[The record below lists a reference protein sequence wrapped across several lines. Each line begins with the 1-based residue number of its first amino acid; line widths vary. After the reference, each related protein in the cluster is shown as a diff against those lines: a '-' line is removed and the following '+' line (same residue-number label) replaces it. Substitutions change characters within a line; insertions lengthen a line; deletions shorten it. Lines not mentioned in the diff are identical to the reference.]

1 MIYEDNNRAQ
11 KDIDIK
17 VFNQIPSEKSVIL
30 RSILENSLNS
40 AIFIL
45 DENGYILE
53 INRGVSKIFGYSI
66 DDLKG
71 KYFSILFTPN
81 DKSDNLPEK
90 ELSNVLEA
98 GASTDRNFIVHRSGK
113 HIWAQG
119 ESVLLHKDGIK
130 FIIKV
135 INDLSREYELE
146 QYKNKSIKDLKI
158 FVYTASHDLKAPILN
173 IEGLIDSL
181 ESALINNEDYSEIL
195 DLIKSS
201 IGKFKT
207 ILNDLSETGK
217 EQEKGEQDV
226 YEGVSFQEI
235 VDELL
240 FAYNKQIESIDA
252 TITCDFVKAP
262 IIHFSKK
269 NLRSIIQNLLSN
281 AIKFRSSQRK
291 LQIKMSSDKTDEYI
305 IFSIEDNGIGIKE
318 SDKKALFSMYNRLN
332 ENIEGSGVGLAIV
345 SRIVDNNGGKVVID
359 SFEGKGSKFNIYI
372 KDNPS

>member
-1 MIYEDNNRAQ
+1 MNYEHNNRSQ
-11 KDIDIK
+11 KGSDIK
-17 VFNQIPSEKSVIL
+17 AFNQIPSEKSVIL

-45 DENGYILE
+45 DENGYFLE
-53 INRGVSKIFGYSI
+53 INRGVSKIFGYTI
-66 DDLKG
+66 EDLKG
-71 KYFSILFTPN
+71 KYFSMLFTSN

-90 ELSNVLEA
+90 ELSQVLEA
-98 GASTDRNFIVHRSGK
+98 GASTDRNFIVHKSGK
-113 HIWAQG
+113 QIWAQG

-173 IEGLIDSL
+173 IEGLIDNL
-181 ESALINNEDYSEIL
+181 ESALSRNEDYTEIL

-217 EQEKGEQDV
+217 QQEKGGQDV

-240 FAYNKQIESIDA
+240 FAYNKQIEIA
-252 TITCDFVKAP
+252 NAKILYDFDKAP

-281 AIKFRSSQRK
+281 AIKFRSPQRR
-291 LQIKMSSDKTDEYI
+291 LHINISSDKVDDYI
-305 IFSIEDNGIGIKE
+305 ILSIEDNGIGIKD
-318 SDKKALFSMYNRLN
+318 SDKNNLFSMYHRLD

-345 SRIVDNNGGKVVID
+345 SRIVDNHGGKVVID
-359 SFEGKGSKFNIYI
+359 SVEGRGSKFNIYI
-372 KDNPS
+372 MDNPS